1 MDLNKKNMKNI
12 MLLIVFAVLFYV
24 GVQRIESVAAGFSF
38 VVSIVFPFLLGAA
51 MAFILNVPMSF
62 MEKRLF
68 SKTKGKAKKL
78 KRPICLVLA
87 ILFVVAILWIV
98 LLVVIPEVASTVASL
113 SVNIEAALIKL
124 QRWAM
129 DIFEDNKQIEVW
141 IASLQ
146 FDWDGIIHTAFGF
159 LKNGAGNVL
168 NSTMTVAKTVINS
181 VMNFCVAFV
190 FACYILLQKE
200 KLAVQIRKIL
210 YAFFSKKVVTKVL
223 DIASLSY
230 KTFANFVTGQCC
242 EAVILGTMFFIS
254 MSILR
259 FPYALLVGVLIAF
272 TALIPIFGAFIGC
285 FLGTFL
291 ILVAD
296 LMKAIAFVILF
307 LVLQQVEGNLIYPH
321 VVGGSVGL
329 PSIWVLVAV
338 TVGGSLMGIVGML
351 VFIPICSVLYALFRE
366 MVYKRLKERGIHD
379 I

>member
-12 MLLIVFAVLFYV
+12 LLLIVFAVLFYV

-296 LMKAIAFVILF
+296 PMKAIAFVILF

>member
-78 KRPICLVLA
+78 KRPVCLVLS
-87 ILFVVAILWIV
+87 ILFVIAILWIV
-98 LLVVIPEVASTVASL
+98 LLVVIPEIASTVASL
-113 SVNIEAALIKL
+113 SVNLEAALMRF

-146 FDWDGIIHTAFGF
+146 FDWDGIIQTAFGF

-210 YAFFSKKVVTKVL
+210 YAFLSKKVVTKVL
-223 DIASLSY
+223 EIASLSY

-254 MSILR
+254 MSILK

-291 ILVAD
+291 ILVVD
-296 LMKAIAFVILF
+296 PMKAIAFVILF
-307 LVLQQVEGNLIYPH
+307 LVLQQIEGNLIYPH

-351 VFIPICSVLYALFRE
+351 IFIPICSVLYALFRE

>member
-68 SKTKGKAKKL
+68 SKTKGTAKKL

-296 LMKAIAFVILF
+296 PMKAIAFVILF

>member
-296 LMKAIAFVILF
+296 PMKAIAFVILF
-307 LVLQQVEGNLIYPH
+307 LVLQQVERNLIYPH

>member
-1 MDLNKKNMKNI
+1 M
-12 MLLIVFAVLFYV
+12 
-24 GVQRIESVAAGFSF
+24 
-38 VVSIVFPFLLGAA
+38 
-51 MAFILNVPMSF
+51 
-62 MEKRLF
+62 
-68 SKTKGKAKKL
+68 
-78 KRPICLVLA
+78 
-87 ILFVVAILWIV
+87 
-98 LLVVIPEVASTVASL
+98 
-113 SVNIEAALIKL
+113 
-124 QRWAM
+124 
-129 DIFEDNKQIEVW
+129 
-141 IASLQ
+141 Q
-146 FDWDGIIHTAFGF
+146 FDWDGIIQTAFGF

-168 NSTMTVAKTVINS
+168 NSTVTVAKTLINS

-200 KLAVQIRKIL
+200 KLATQIRKIL
-210 YAFFSKKVVTKVL
+210 YAFFSKKVVEKVL
-223 DIASLSY
+223 EIASLSY
-230 KTFANFVTGQCC
+230 RTFANFVTGQCC

-285 FLGTFL
+285 FLGTLL

-296 LMKAIAFVILF
+296 PMKAIAFVILF

-351 VFIPICSVLYALFRE
+351 VFIPISSVVYALFRE

>member
-296 LMKAIAFVILF
+296 PTKAIAFVILF

>member
-113 SVNIEAALIKL
+113 SVNIEAGLIKL

-296 LMKAIAFVILF
+296 PMKAIAFVILF